1 MSSTPAGWY
10 PQPDGTQ
17 RYWDGASWTE
27 HVAPGGGQGHGS
39 AQVGAADSHSGGST
53 FASSEAPAS
62 AESLP
67 SSQRPWFK
75 KKRYVVPG
83 GLVTAFVL
91 IGALG
96 GGGDDANKPQ
106 AALEASASSSA
117 LPSPETPA
125 APKTTAPATAE
136 PAPEPSTSTAPKPA
150 PAPAPTKAAPAP
162 EAKSAGTVSQLNA
175 LRSAESYLEFKGFS
189 KKGLIDQLSSEYG
202 EGFPR
207 KDAEWAVENLDVN
220 WNEQAV
226 RAGQSYLDFKGFSR
240 SGLIDQLSSDY
251 GDQFTKK
258 QATYA
263 ADKLGL

>member
-17 RYWDGASWTE
+17 RYWDGTSWTE
-27 HVAPGGGQGHGS
+27 HVAPGAGLGHGP
-39 AQVGAADSHSGGST
+39 AQVGPADGPSGTAT
-53 FASSEAPAS
+53 FASSQAPTS
-62 AESLP
+62 AETLP
-67 SSQRPWFK
+67 SSPRPWFK

-83 GLVTAFVL
+83 GLLTAFVL

-96 GGGDDANKPQ
+96 GGGDDASNPST
-106 AALEASASSSA
+106 ALEASVSAS
-117 LPSPETPA
+117 PSPASPV
-125 APKTTAPATAE
+125 APETTAPATEE
-136 PAPEPSTSTAPKPA
+136 PTPEPTEAPS
-150 PAPAPTKAAPAP
+150 AP
-162 EAKSAGTVSQLNA
+162 EAEPGGTVSQLNA

-189 KKGLIDQLSSEYG
+189 KKGLIEQLTSEYG
-202 EGFPR
+202 DGFAR
-207 KDAEWAVENLDVN
+207 KDAEWAVDNLDVN

-240 SGLIDQLSSDY
+240 SGLIDQLSSEY